1 MKKEKSMSILGLN
14 MLGSDITK
22 PEKELRSLKRGE
34 KKKKKKRRLKG
45 AQKIGLKSSIFK
57 KVVSRDG
64 YLISF

>member
-34 KKKKKKRRLKG
+34 KKKKKRRLKG

>member
-34 KKKKKKRRLKG
+34 KKKKKKQPSKGRPKNRLKKFNL
-45 AQKIGLKSSIFK
+45 QKSG
-57 KVVSRDG
+57 
-64 YLISF
+64 

>member
-34 KKKKKKRRLKG
+34 QRWLPNFFLT
-45 AQKIGLKSSIFK
+45 ALSNCS
-57 KVVSRDG
+57 
-64 YLISF
+64 